1 MFDTVGHGDVLLAD
15 AAYDSNALHE
25 TLAAR
30 GPTSSPC
37 PTG

>member
-1 MFDTVGHGDVLLAD
+1 MLDTVGRGDVLLAD

-25 TLAAR
+25 PLAAP